1 MSVHGLPALEGI
13 MNKLKWEITLS
24 VNDGEY
30 HINAEVTAEKVE
42 RGAYGDTIIADGVEI
57 SFGAPITSIECP

>member
-1 MSVHGLPALEGI
+1 